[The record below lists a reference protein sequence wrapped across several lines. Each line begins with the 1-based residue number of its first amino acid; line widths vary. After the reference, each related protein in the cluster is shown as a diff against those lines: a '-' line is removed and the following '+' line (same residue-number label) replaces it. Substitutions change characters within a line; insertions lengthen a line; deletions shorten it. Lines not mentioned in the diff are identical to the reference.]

1 MKVTG
6 AFLLFSG
13 PLALRNW
20 GICNLCGSRC
30 SFTNGTLKVN
40 EDDPRGENTFHSCSN
55 EQRGG
60 GKRKQLFELPRGNRK
75 CEKRPGCVDR
85 ALTLQLACNLN
96 VAPFLLLFLSEV
108 KDLRFHPLW
117 ECRIYIL
124 KTQDI
129 NIISTSVSNVLFRM
143 WFSKLRPAVE
153 RLTC

>member
-20 GICNLCGSRC
+20 RICNLCGFRC
-30 SFTNGTLKVN
+30 SFTNGTLKGN

-55 EQRGG
+55 EQRGE
-60 GKRKQLFELPRGNRK
+60 RKQLFELPRGNRK
-75 CEKRPGCVDR
+75 CENRSGCVDR

-108 KDLRFHPLW
+108 KDLRFHPA
-117 ECRIYIL
+117 ESNICCCRIKCL
-124 KTQDI
+124 GCR
-129 NIISTSVSNVLFRM
+129 VVLFV
-143 WFSKLRPAVE
+143 SSVTKCSLSSV
-153 RLTC
+153 RL